1 MTVGRSVRKG
11 RTSVLGAGVV
21 VVPAGA
27 AGHSHSI
34 VPGGFEVM
42 S

>member
-1 MTVGRSVRKG
+1 MAARESGQEERGPDDPKAFAPDRPVG
-11 RTSVLGAGVV
+11 
-21 VVPAGA
+21 

-34 VPGGFEVM
+34 VPGGLLVM